1 MRTFVEIPDG
11 KLDEISR
18 YCKVR
23 GISRAKAIRDAIEIM
38 LAEKS
43 VLEREKGF
51 GLWRGKKFESGK
63 FLDGIR
69 GEWGAG

>member
-1 MRTFVEIPDG
+1 MRTIVEIPDG

-23 GISRAKAIRDAIEIM
+23 GISRAKAIRDAIEMM
-38 LAEKS
+38 LTEKG

-51 GLWRGKKFESGK
+51 GLWREKKLEAGK
-63 FLDGIR
+63 FLAGIR

>member
-1 MRTFVEIPDG
+1 MRTIVEIPDG

-23 GISRAKAIRDAIEIM
+23 GISRAKAIRDAIEMM
-38 LAEKS
+38 LTEKS

-51 GLWRGKKFESGK
+51 GLWRGKKLEAEK

>member
-1 MRTFVEIPDG
+1 MEIPDG

-23 GISRAKAIRDAIEIM
+23 GISRAKAIRDAIEMM
-38 LAEKS
+38 LTEKS

-51 GLWRGKKFESGK
+51 GLWRGKKLEAGK
-63 FLDGIR
+63 YLDEIR

>member
-1 MRTFVEIPDG
+1 MRTIVEIPDG

-18 YCKVR
+18 YCKIN

-38 LAEKS
+38 LTEKS

-51 GLWRGKKFESGK
+51 GLWRGKKLEAGK
-63 FLDGIR
+63 FLDEIR
-69 GEWGAG
+69 GEWGSR

>member
-1 MRTFVEIPDG
+1 MEIPDG

-18 YCKVR
+18 YCKIR
-23 GISRAKAIRDAIEIM
+23 GISRAKAIRDAIEMM
-38 LAEKS
+38 LIEKS

-51 GLWRGKKFESGK
+51 GLWSGKKLEAGK

>member
-1 MRTFVEIPDG
+1 MRTIVEIPDG

-18 YCKVR
+18 YCKIR
-23 GISRAKAIRDAIEIM
+23 GISRAKAIRDAIEMM
-38 LAEKS
+38 LTERS

-51 GLWRGKKFESGK
+51 GLWSGKKLEAGK

>member
-1 MRTFVEIPDG
+1 MEIPDG

-23 GISRAKAIRDAIEIM
+23 GISRAKAIRDAIEMM
-38 LAEKS
+38 LTEKG

-51 GLWRGKKFESGK
+51 GLWR
-63 FLDGIR
+63 
-69 GEWGAG
+69 

>member
-1 MRTFVEIPDG
+1 MEIPDG

-18 YCKVR
+18 YCKIR
-23 GISRAKAIRDAIEIM
+23 GISRAKAIRDAIEMM
-38 LAEKS
+38 LTEKS

-51 GLWRGKKFESGK
+51 GLWRGNKLESGK
-63 FLDGIR
+63 YLDEIR

>member
-1 MRTFVEIPDG
+1 MEIPDG

-18 YCKVR
+18 YCKVH
-23 GISRAKAIRDAIEIM
+23 GISRAKAIRDAIEMM
-38 LAEKS
+38 LTEKS

-51 GLWRGKKFESGK
+51 GLWSGKKLEAGK

>member
-1 MRTFVEIPDG
+1 MRTIVEIPDG
-11 KLDEISR
+11 KVDEISR
-18 YCKVR
+18 YCKIR
-23 GISRAKAIRDAIEIM
+23 GISRAKAIRDAIEMM
-38 LAEKS
+38 LIEKS

-51 GLWRGKKFESGK
+51 GLWSGKKLEAGK